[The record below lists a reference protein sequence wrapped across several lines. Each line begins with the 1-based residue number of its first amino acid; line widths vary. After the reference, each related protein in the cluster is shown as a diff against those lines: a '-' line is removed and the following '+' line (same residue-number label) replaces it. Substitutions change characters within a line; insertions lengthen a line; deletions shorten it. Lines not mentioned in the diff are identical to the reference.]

1 MDGERSFLTEELE
14 AGLQALRA
22 GASDWASLPVG
33 RKAAILSA
41 CRRSTSRNARRW
53 AEVAAQLKGTAES
66 SLAGEEAITGPWAV
80 LALLGRYVET
90 LDQINRW
97 ESPVLEERRIR
108 SRPNGQVVV
117 EVFPAAAYDR
127 FLQIGLRAEVWMQP
141 AVTRETLPET
151 MGVWYRRPNPAPR
164 LCLVLGAGNITSIGP
179 LDVLYKLVAEGC
191 TCMLKIHPLFEK
203 LGPIFEDALAPLV
216 AGGYLRF
223 AYGGADVGRYLCN
236 RPEVDE
242 IHITGGQAT
251 YEAIAGANATHKP
264 ITSELGNVSPAIVV
278 PGRWSE
284 AELRFQAEHLATA
297 KLHNGSFNCIAL
309 QVLILPEQWSQRT
322 AFLAELRRVFESAPP
337 RAGSYPGS
345 AQRYAAL
352 CAGRVLA
359 ARIMVEADA
368 NEADE
373 VLFSTEAFC
382 PLLAVVTIPS
392 SDVSRYLRDAVA
404 FCNDRLAGNLA
415 ANVIVDARAM
425 REYRREVDDA
435 IAALR
440 YGCIGVNVWSGV
452 GFLLPPLPWGAY
464 PGNTPEQ
471 IRSGIGVV
479 HNSRLFSS
487 SQKSVLYA
495 PFVPPLRR
503 LKPPW
508 FVNHRNQAKIGMALC
523 ELEYTKSPL
532 ALAKIGWLTLTG

>member
-1 MDGERSFLTEELE
+1 VDGKYTFVTEELE

-22 GASDWASLPVG
+22 GASDWASLPAA
-33 RKAAILSA
+33 RKAGLLSA
-41 CRRSTSRNARRW
+41 CRLSTSQNARRW
-53 AEVAAQLKGTAES
+53 TQAAAQIKGTAES
-66 SLAGEEAITGPWAV
+66 PLAGEEAITGPWAV
-80 LALLGRYVET
+80 LSLLAGYVET
-90 LDQINRW
+90 LAQIDRRG
-97 ESPVLEERRIR
+97 SPMLEERRIR
-108 SRPNGQVVV
+108 SRPDGQVVV
-117 EVFPAAAYDR
+117 EVFPAATYDR

-141 AVTRETLPET
+141 GVTRETLSET
-151 MGVWYRRPNPAPR
+151 MGVWYGRPNPAPR

-191 TCMLKIHPLFEK
+191 ACMLKIHPLFER

-216 AGGYLRF
+216 TGGYLRF
-223 AYGGADVGRYLCN
+223 AYGGADVGRYLCTH
-236 RPEVDE
+236 PAVDE

-251 YEAIAGANATHKP
+251 YDAIAAANATRKP

-278 PGRWSE
+278 PGRWSDS
-284 AELRFQAEHLATA
+284 ELRFQAEHLATA
-297 KLHNGSFNCIAL
+297 KLHNGGFNCIAL
-309 QVLILPEQWSQRT
+309 QVLILQEQWSQRA
-322 AFLAELRRVFESAPP
+322 AFLAELRRVFESAPH
-337 RAGSYPGS
+337 RGASYPGS
-345 AQRYAAL
+345 EQRYAAL
-352 CAGRVLA
+352 CAGRVPA
-359 ARIMVEADA
+359 SRIMAEANA
-368 NEADE
+368 NGADE
-373 VLFSTEAFC
+373 ALFNTEAFC
-382 PLLAVVTIPS
+382 PLLAVVTLPS
-392 SDVSRYLRDAVA
+392 SDVSGYLRDAVA

-425 REYRREVDDA
+425 REYRHEVDDA
-435 IAALR
+435 VAALR

-471 IRSGIGVV
+471 IRSGVGVV

-487 SQKSVLYA
+487 SQKSVLYS

-508 FVNHRNQAKIGMALC
+508 FISHCNQGKIGMALC

>member
-1 MDGERSFLTEELE
+1 VDGKHSFVTEELD
-14 AGLQALRA
+14 AGLRALRA
-22 GASDWASLPVG
+22 GASDWASLPAA
-33 RKAAILSA
+33 RKAAVLSA
-41 CRRSTSRNARRW
+41 CRLSTSQNARRW
-53 AEVAAQLKGTAES
+53 TQAAAQIKGTAES

-80 LALLGRYVET
+80 LSLLGGYVET
-90 LDQINRW
+90 LAQIARRG
-97 ESPVLEERRIR
+97 SPALEERRIR
-108 SRPNGQVVV
+108 SRPDGQVVV
-117 EVFPAAAYDR
+117 EVFPAATYDR

-141 AVTRETLPET
+141 GVTRVTLPET
-151 MGVWYRRPNPAPR
+151 MAAWYRRPNPLGR

-179 LDVLYKLVAEGC
+179 LDVLYKLVAEGRAC
-191 TCMLKIHPLFEK
+191 ILKIHPLFEK

-223 AYGGADVGRYLCN
+223 AYGGAEVGRYLCTH
-236 RPEVDE
+236 PAVDE

-251 YEAIAGANATHKP
+251 YEAIAAANATHKP

-278 PGRWSE
+278 PGQWSDSQ
-284 AELRFQAEHLATA
+284 LRFQAEHLATA
-297 KLHNGSFNCIAL
+297 KLHNGGFNCIAL

-322 AFLAELRRVFESAPP
+322 AFLTELRRVFESAPQ

-345 AQRYAAL
+345 AQRYEGL
-352 CAGRVLA
+352 RAGRVPA
-359 ARIMVEADA
+359 SRMMVEADA
-368 NEADE
+368 SDANEA
-373 VLFSTEAFC
+373 LFSTEAFC

-404 FCNDRLAGNLA
+404 FCNERLAGNLA

-464 PGNTPEQ
+464 PGNTPDQ

-508 FVNHRNQAKIGMALC
+508 FVSHCNQAKIGMALC

-532 ALAKIGWLTLTG
+532 ALAKIAWLTVTG

>member
-1 MDGERSFLTEELE
+1 MDGEHTFVTEELD
-14 AGLQALRA
+14 AGLEALRA
-22 GASDWASLPVG
+22 GASHWASLAAA
-33 RKAAILSA
+33 RKAAVLSA
-41 CRRSTSRNARRW
+41 CRLSTSQNARRW
-53 AEVAAQLKGTAES
+53 TQAAAQIKGTAES
-66 SLAGEEAITGPWAV
+66 SPAGEEAITGPWAV
-80 LALLGRYVET
+80 LSLLGGYVET
-90 LDQINRW
+90 LAQIDRRG
-97 ESPVLEERRIR
+97 SPKMEQRRIR
-108 SRPNGQVVV
+108 SRPDGQVVV
-117 EVFPAAAYDR
+117 EVFPAATYDR

-141 AVTRETLPET
+141 GVTRDTLPET
-151 MGVWYRRPNPAPR
+151 MATWYRRPNPLGR
-164 LCLVLGAGNITSIGP
+164 VCLVLGAGNITSIGP

-191 TCMLKIHPLFEK
+191 ACMLKIHPLFEK

-216 AGGYLRF
+216 NGGYLRL
-223 AYGGADVGRYLCN
+223 AYGGADVGRYLCTH
-236 RPEVDE
+236 PAVDE

-278 PGRWSE
+278 PGQWSDS
-284 AELRFQAEHLATA
+284 ELRFQAEHLATA

-322 AFLAELRRVFESAPP
+322 AFLEEIRRVFESAPH

-345 AQRYAAL
+345 VQRYEAL
-352 CAGRVLA
+352 RAGRVPA
-359 ARIMVEADA
+359 SQIIVEANA
-368 NEADE
+368 KNAAEA
-373 VLFSTEAFC
+373 LFNTEAFC
-382 PLLAVVTIPS
+382 PLLAVVTFPS
-392 SDVSRYLRDAVA
+392 SDVTRYLRDAVA

-415 ANVIVDARAM
+415 ANIIVDARAM
-425 REYRREVDDA
+425 REYRRDVDDA
-435 IAALR
+435 VAALR

-452 GFLLPPLPWGAY
+452 GFLLPPVPWGAY

-508 FVNHRNQAKIGMALC
+508 FVSHCNQAKIGMALC

>member
-1 MDGERSFLTEELE
+1 VDGKHSFVTEELE
-14 AGLQALRA
+14 AALKALRA
-22 GASDWASLPVG
+22 GASDWASLPAA
-33 RKAAILSA
+33 RKAAVLSA
-41 CRRSTSRNARRW
+41 CRLSTSQNARRW
-53 AEVAAQLKGTAES
+53 TQAAAQIKGTAES

-80 LALLGRYVET
+80 LSLLGGYVET
-90 LDQINRW
+90 LAQIDRRGA
-97 ESPVLEERRIR
+97 PTLEERRIR
-108 SRPNGQVVV
+108 SRPDGQVVV
-117 EVFPAAAYDR
+117 EVFPGATYDR

-141 AVTRETLPET
+141 GVTRETLPET
-151 MGVWYRRPNPAPR
+151 MAAWYRRPNPLGR
-164 LCLVLGAGNITSIGP
+164 VCLVLGAGNITSIGP

-191 TCMLKIHPLFEK
+191 ACLLKIHPLFEK
-203 LGPIFEDALAPLV
+203 LGPIFEDALAPLI

-223 AYGGADVGRYLCN
+223 AYGGADVGRYLCK

-278 PGRWSE
+278 PGQWSDSQ
-284 AELRFQAEHLATA
+284 LRFQAEHLATA
-297 KLHNGSFNCIAL
+297 KLHNGGFNCIAL

-322 AFLAELRRVFESAPP
+322 AFLTELRRVFESAPP

-345 AQRYAAL
+345 AQRYEGL
-352 CAGRVLA
+352 RAGRVPA
-359 ARIMVEADA
+359 SRMMVEADA
-368 NEADE
+368 SDADE
-373 VLFSTEAFC
+373 ALFSTEAFC
-382 PLLAVVTIPS
+382 PLLAVVTLPS
-392 SDVSRYLRDAVA
+392 TDVSRYLRDAVA
-404 FCNDRLAGNLA
+404 FCNERLAGNLA
-415 ANVIVDARAM
+415 ANVIADARAM
-425 REYRREVDDA
+425 REYRRDVDDA
-435 IAALR
+435 VAALR

-464 PGNTPEQ
+464 PGNTPER

-508 FVNHRNQAKIGMALC
+508 FVSHCNQAKIGMALC